1 MRLRAGRADAANL
14 RVLVFPK
21 GRGGE
26 KIAGEIR
33 LLDGEAVTYARTV
46 RLTST
51 SFTRGALKATSSYMP
66 SI

>member
-26 KIAGEIR
+26 KIAGEIK
-33 LLDGEAVTYARTV
+33 LLVH
-46 RLTST
+46 
-51 SFTRGALKATSSYMP
+51 P
-66 SI
+66 SMSAGREQWCRPEIRIP